1 MRRSEYGGILRR
13 LGIALVVL
21 LVCALVAM
29 VMYLLAE
36 INNRRYRLAL
46 SDRQLI
52 VERGR
57 FFPAGFAAY
66 TPEARNLQEAY
77 APILVPPGESVEVGI
92 PFDDRTEID
101 RALYTRLSGW
111 ARSRLQASDG
121 PTLTLGID
129 YVKRLE
135 ALPGL
140 SESQRQE
147 LRGMRADAAFRQGE
161 GLMRGIAL
169 TLHHAASQFA
179 LALELG
185 TSHSEQARLGMA
197 AIDDKLRQ
205 LGEAPH
211 PDVPTATGTPPLY
224 PAEGLHTP
232 L

>member
-1 MRRSEYGGILRR
+1 MRRSEFGGILRQ
-13 LGIALVVL
+13 LGIMLGVLVVA
-21 LVCALVAM
+21 ALVAM

-46 SDRQLI
+46 HEQQII
-52 VERGR
+52 VEQGR
-57 FFPAGFAAY
+57 FFPVGYVAY
-66 TPEARNLQEAY
+66 VPEARNLQEAY
-77 APILVPPGESVEVGI
+77 APIVVPPGESVEVGI
-92 PFDDRTEID
+92 PFNDRTEID
-101 RALYTRLSGW
+101 RALYTRLSVW
-111 ARSRLQASDG
+111 ARTRLQASDAA
-121 PTLTLGID
+121 TLALGID

-185 TSHSEQARLGMA
+185 TSHSEQARAGLA

-211 PDVPTATGTPPLY
+211 TDNKGQSATPPLY
-224 PAEGLHTP
+224 PADQSHTP